1 MKKTRGRN
9 QTRVEDIVEG
19 EQPKVGVDLQEEEV
33 AGVDLHI
40 DQEWIEE
47 IRSMRN
53 LMHGARTKTMI
64 IGTKN
69 KMENT
74 MTRKEENTG
83 QKITGVDQISNIDH
97 MRTPTMTLM
106 ENIMREKRK
115 QSTIIGG
122 QEEITALTIKKTDK
136 EEEEKEPLVQKTEE
150 EGDIT
155 ASIDEDTAKGP

>member
-47 IRSMRN
+47 IRNMRTMMN
-53 LMHGARTKTMI
+53 GARTKTMI

-83 QKITGVDQISNIDH
+83 QKTTGVDQISNIDH

-106 ENIMREKRK
+106 GNIMREKRK

-122 QEEITALTIKKTDK
+122 
-136 EEEEKEPLVQKTEE
+136 
-150 EGDIT
+150 
-155 ASIDEDTAKGP
+155 